1 MAKKDASCIKCGV
14 PIDECNPNCR
24 RCRNRAATR
33 RYMAKKRGEYVE
45 PPKRGRPKAEP
56 PATADQ
62 VRTLNAYQDW
72 LTARRKRLAKTPPR
86 KYAAPPPAQKLLTEA
101 QAAEAAGYSRN
112 TVTCARLRGDIH
124 PDEQATENTGRIVY
138 RAAEVMRWAQTV
150 RKRKHQKK
158 KEEK

>member
-1 MAKKDASCIKCGV
+1 MPRKPTSCIKCGV
-14 PIDECNPNCR
+14 PLDELNPNCR

-33 RYMAKKRGEYVE
+33 RYMAKKRG
-45 PPKRGRPKAEP
+45 RPKAQP

-72 LTARRKRLAKTPPR
+72 LAARQQRISKTPPR
-86 KYAAPPPAQKLLTEA
+86 KYAGPPPAQKLLTEA

-124 PDEQATENTGRIVY
+124 PDEQATENIGRIVY
-138 RAAEVMRWAQTV
+138 RAAEVMRWAATA
-150 RKRKHQKK
+150 RKLSRHK
-158 KEEK
+158 KEQK